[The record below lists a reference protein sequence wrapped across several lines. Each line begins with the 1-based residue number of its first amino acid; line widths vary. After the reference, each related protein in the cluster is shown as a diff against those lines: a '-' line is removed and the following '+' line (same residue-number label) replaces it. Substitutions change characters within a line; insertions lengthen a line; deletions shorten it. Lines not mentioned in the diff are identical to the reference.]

1 MVCFFSFCSLR
12 DGFDILMLFAV
23 VITGACVMHCIGS
36 QAAQFAGAARLLWV
50 SRLVL
55 CLCGPWREYVL
66 KLPRL
71 MWGAKWRASPGRFGA
86 GSPAYMFPCHGACL
100 CPVWRAAVGR
110 PGGSFIL
117 WNGIYWDDLFSHVCV
132 HSSLNHKQHTGA
144 RPWAKEFVERKGIK
158 QIWRYG
164 TRHYLIILQMLLS

>member
-1 MVCFFSFCSLR
+1 MCHALHRLSGGPVCRCSSTPV
-12 DGFDILMLFAV
+12 GVTIGPV
-23 VITGACVMHCIGS
+23 CVRAMARVCSEAAAADVGH
-36 QAAQFAGAARLLWV
+36 QAAGIVQAQAGLVQAALDI
-50 SRLVL
+50 
-55 CLCGPWREYVL
+55 
-66 KLPRL
+66 
-71 MWGAKWRASPGRFGA
+71 F
-86 GSPAYMFPCHGACL
+86 FICHGACL

-117 WNGIYWDDLFSHVCV
+117 WNGIYRDDLFSHVCV

-164 TRHYLIILQMLLS
+164 TRRYLIILQMLLS